1 MRILIPIFVLLI
13 SINILAQKTES
24 PYIKVLAKGAII
36 PLKSSNATIQIVGKI
51 AHIKITQ
58 TYHNKSNKAIEAQY
72 VFPLSTKG
80 AVHGMKMIIGNRTT
94 TAKIY

>member
-24 PYIKVLAKGAII
+24 PYIKVLTKGAII
-36 PLKSSNATIQIVGKI
+36 PLKSTNAAIQIVGKI

-58 TYHNKSNKAIEAQY
+58 TYHNKSNKAIDTQEEVLEALGWTVSNMQT
-72 VFPLSTKG
+72 LRSTK
-80 AVHGMKMIIGNRTT
+80 R
-94 TAKIY
+94 